1 MRKSSS
7 RKKAATRRKV
17 PPRASDV
24 QGEGNY
30 RAARRYRQNVET
42 FVGSH
47 DIEQAARAAAPRNRR
62 EAREMNRAEAVGRS
76 HARGRPGK
84 ERMS

>member
-7 RKKAATRRKV
+7 RKKATTQRKASSRV
-17 PPRASDV
+17 SDV

-30 RAARRYRQNVET
+30 RAARRYRQSVES

-47 DIEQAARAAAPRNRR
+47 DIEKAARAAAPRNRR
-62 EAREMNRAEAVGRS
+62 DAKEMSRAEAVGRS
-76 HARGRPGK
+76 HARGRAK

>member
-7 RKKAATRRKV
+7 SKKATTRRKV
-17 PPRASDV
+17 GSHGGDV
-24 QGEGNY
+24 QGEGSY
-30 RAARRYRQNVET
+30 RAARRYRQSVES

-47 DIEQAARAAAPRNRR
+47 DIEKAARAAAPRNRG
-62 EAREMNRAEAVGRS
+62 EAREMSRAESVGRS
-76 HARGRPGK
+76 HARGRAK

>member
-1 MRKSSS
+1 MRKSSP
-7 RKKAATRRKV
+7 RKKATTRRKV
-17 PPRASDV
+17 SSRASEV

-30 RAARRYRQNVET
+30 RAARRYRQKVEA

-62 EAREMNRAEAVGRS
+62 EAREMSRAETVGRS
-76 HARGRPGK
+76 HARGRDGK
-84 ERMS
+84 DRM

>member
-1 MRKSSS
+1 MSKTSS
-7 RKKAATRRKV
+7 RNKATTRRKAAA
-17 PPRASDV
+17 RGSDI
-24 QGEGNY
+24 QGEGDY
-30 RAARRYRQNVET
+30 RAARRYRQKVQA

-62 EAREMNRAEAVGRS
+62 EAREMSRAEAVGRS
-76 HARGRPGK
+76 HAHGRGK

>member
-1 MRKSSS
+1 MRKSST
-7 RKKAATRRKV
+7 RKKATTRRKAAA
-17 PPRASDV
+17 RGSDV

-30 RAARRYRQNVET
+30 RAARRYRQKVEA

-47 DIEQAARAAAPRNRR
+47 DIEQAARAAAPRNQR
-62 EAREMNRAEAVGRS
+62 EAREMSRAETTGRS
-76 HARGRPGK
+76 HARGRVK

>member
-1 MRKSSS
+1 MSKSSS
-7 RKKAATRRKV
+7 RKKATTRRKV
-17 PPRASDV
+17 GSRGSDV

-30 RAARRYRQNVET
+30 RAARRYRQSVES

-47 DIEQAARAAAPRNRR
+47 DIEKAARAAAPRNRA
-62 EAREMNRAEAVGRS
+62 EAKEMSRAESVGRS
-76 HARGRPGK
+76 HARGRVK